1 MRKAG
6 LLVSGVGLLISIVGT
21 VVLYSHTTNRY
32 HSAIVDIGSVA
43 FAYLGIIL
51 LGISVSATGIAI
63 LLYINADNGER

>member
-6 LLVSGVGLLISIVGT
+6 LLVNGVGLLISIIGT
-21 VVLYSHTTNRY
+21 VVLYTHTTNRY

-63 LLYINADNGER
+63 LLYINADNGEK